1 MNKKKGLGPLE
12 HKVMDIV
19 WKQKKSTVYSV
30 VQELEKEKSLAYTT
44 IMTVMTRLAQKDILS
59 REKKG
64 KTYFYKPKQS
74 KEKFVHLLV
83 HNTISKMINS
93 FGETA
98 AVAFMD
104 EANSLTTENKKQL
117 LSKLNTTK

>member
-1 MNKKKGLGPLE
+1 MTKKKGLGPLE

-30 VQELEKEKSLAYTT
+30 VSELEKEKPLAYTT
-44 IMTVMTRLAQKDILS
+44 VMTVMTRLAKKDILS

-64 KTYFYKPKQS
+64 KTFFYKSKQS
-74 KEKFVHLLV
+74 KEKFVHALV
-83 HNTISKMINS
+83 QNTILKMINS

-104 EANSLTTENKKQL
+104 EAHNLTNENKEKL
-117 LSKLNTTK
+117 LSKLKNDN